1 MIEQLAT
8 VSVWTRAALTL
19 LLMLLLLVL
28 SLIPGR
34 AEPGDSVFVW
44 AVAMTPTVLQKV
56 MHLLLYGLLAF
67 MWAWTL
73 EALESVRIRLVVAA
87 LLAASFGVVMELAQT
102 QVPGRFGTLVDALLN
117 GTGAALG
124 LIIAWLLL

>member
-8 VSVWTRAALTL
+8 VSVWARAALTL
-19 LLMLLLLVL
+19 TLTLLLLAL

-44 AVAMTPTVLQKV
+44 AVALTPTPLQKL
-56 MHLLLYGLLAF
+56 MHLLLYALLAF
-67 MWAWTL
+67 LWAWTL
-73 EALESVRIRLVVAA
+73 EALESVKVRFAVAA

-102 QVPGRFGTLVDALLN
+102 YVPGRFGTLTDALLN
-117 GTGAALG
+117 GAGAALG
-124 LIIAWLLL
+124 LLMAWMLL

>member
-1 MIEQLAT
+1 MLEQLAT

-19 LLMLLLLVL
+19 LLTILLLVL

-44 AVAMTPTVLQKV
+44 AVAMTPTPLQKL
-56 MHLLLYGLLAF
+56 MHLLLYAVLTFL
-67 MWAWTL
+67 WAWTL
-73 EALESVRIRLVVAA
+73 EALESVKVRFAVAA

-102 QVPGRFGTLVDALLN
+102 YVPGRFGTLTDALLN
-117 GTGAALG
+117 GAGAALG
-124 LIIAWLLL
+124 LLLAWVLL